1 MSLPENQCSIKMKKI
16 NTLNEKV
23 KPFRQYIRNHL
34 DNSHNHSVNSI
45 INHPSITLLE
55 VYILH
60 HLGLF
65 AKK

>member
-34 DNSHNHSVNSI
+34 GNLRNRSVGSI
-45 INHPSITLLE
+45 INHPSIISLE
-55 VYILH
+55 
-60 HLGLF
+60 
-65 AKK
+65 A